1 MSNLDYISAKDV
13 FERSVLLQLMS
24 FRVLSLRVLHSI
36 TQCDTTKEQS
46 QKHYYH
52 FSSEE
57 TSHQKSNVRM
67 KKTYLISHN
76 PLINIQPQ
84 ICKL

>member
-36 TQCDTTKEQS
+36 TQCDTTKERS
-46 QKHYYH
+46 QEHYYH
-52 FSSEE
+52 LSSDEM
-57 TSHQKSNVRM
+57 SHQKFNVRI
-67 KKTYLISHN
+67 KTYLII
-76 PLINIQPQ
+76 L
-84 ICKL
+84 